1 MEKREKK
8 KGGAGGKVAGAA
20 LILALLSSGGYFG
33 LGIGNPS
40 GGLIPGFNQPQPQ
53 TTAAGEAA
61 TTGTTVD
68 PEAEKTIRITVQEGK
83 LLYNGAEMDLKTLE
97 EKILKDYGQD
107 KQVVLVDDHGV
118 KAVYDSLTTLL
129 EKLNIPFEKE

>member
-8 KGGAGGKVAGAA
+8 KGGAGGKLAGAA
-20 LILALLSSGGYFG
+20 LILALLSGGGYFG

-68 PEAEKTIRITVQEGK
+68 PEAEKTIRITVKEDK
-83 LLYNGAEMDLKTLE
+83 LLYNGKEMDIKALQET
-97 EKILKDYGQD
+97 ILKDYGQE
-107 KQVVLVDDHGV
+107 KKVVLVDDHGV

-129 EKLNIPFEKE
+129 NQLSIPFNKE